1 MQALYRDPYEMFFPE
16 RKIKQS
22 APIPSKANNT
32 KVRSKS
38 YFENRAKNI
47 IDRHTKTS
55 KSDISNENDIYGDWP
70 SMSKT
75 KKNLNI
81 KEPTF
86 LGSYRKHKGSDKDSS
101 LMEVLDDVDS
111 DVDIDNEQPLSSS
124 NPPPPSNNPQPPP
137 PQHMHNPPSQSHH
150 LPNPLPPSNHPPPP
164 PQQQHNPPP
173 PVSYVGYYD
182 NMDLVMHVLSNTE
195 WLALV
200 EVEYI

>member
-1 MQALYRDPYEMFFPE
+1 MQALYRDPYEMFFRE
-16 RKIKQS
+16 KKH
-22 APIPSKANNT
+22 ALVPSKANNI
-32 KVRSKS
+32 KVKPKS

-111 DVDIDNEQPLSSS
+111 DVDSDVDIDSDDDFYNDQA
-124 NPPPPSNNPQPPP
+124 
-137 PQHMHNPPSQSHH
+137 
-150 LPNPLPPSNHPPPP
+150 
-164 PQQQHNPPP
+164 
-173 PVSYVGYYD
+173 VS
-182 NMDLVMHVLSNTE
+182 
-195 WLALV
+195 
-200 EVEYI
+200 